1 MQSILLAT
9 VIALVVGL
17 TLTPWVIDLFR
28 ARGIGELIR
37 EDGPAT
43 HFVKHGT
50 PTMGG
55 FVILIAATLGYVG
68 AHLRLVDGAVRFGRM
83 TAAGLLVF
91 GVAWA
96 LGLLGAVD
104 DLAKIR
110 QTRSL
115 GLNKRAKFIGQCVV
129 GGAFAYGAL
138 RWTGLKGH
146 VTWSGTEI
154 GGVPELPVL
163 LFAVWVIVMI
173 SGTSNGVN
181 LTDGVDGLA
190 SGASAM
196 CFFVF
201 TIIGFWEFRNADVY
215 PQLLPAS
222 PSSLLDVAVASAAL
236 LGACIGFLWWNAA
249 PARIVMGDT
258 GALALGGALAAV
270 ALFTRTQLLLLVIG
284 GLFVLETLS
293 VMLQVSVYRMFNGRR
308 VFAMAPFHHHF
319 ELRGWAE
326 FTVIVRF
333 WLVAALT
340 AGLGLALFTR
350 TQLLL
355 PVIGGLF
362 VLETVSVMMQVG
374 VYRLFNG
381 RRLFAMA
388 PFHHHFELRG
398 WAEFTVIVRFWLIA
412 ALVAGLGLALFYM
425 DFLALGGAG

>member
-9 VIALVVGL
+9 VIALAVGL

-68 AHLRLVDGAVRFGRM
+68 AHLRLIDGAVRFGRM
-83 TAAGLLVF
+83 TPAGLLVF

-96 LGLLGAVD
+96 LGILGAVD

-115 GLNKRAKFIGQCVV
+115 GLNKRAKFLGQCAV
-129 GGAFAYGAL
+129 GVAFAYGAL
-138 RWTGLKGH
+138 RWTGLDGH
-146 VTWSGTEI
+146 ITWSGTEI
-154 GGVPELPVL
+154 GVFPELPVV

-173 SGTSNGVN
+173 AGTSNGVN

-201 TIIGFWEFRNADVY
+201 TIIGFWEFRNQDVY
-215 PQLLPAS
+215 PQLIPVS
-222 PSSLLDVAVASAAL
+222 PSSLLDVSVASAAL

-293 VMLQVSVYRMFNGRR
+293 VMLQVGAYRLFNGRR

-333 WLVAALT
+333 WLIAALT
-340 AGLGLALFTR
+340 
-350 TQLLL
+350 
-355 PVIGGLF
+355 
-362 VLETVSVMMQVG
+362 
-374 VYRLFNG
+374 
-381 RRLFAMA
+381 
-388 PFHHHFELRG
+388 
-398 WAEFTVIVRFWLIA
+398 
-412 ALVAGLGLALFYM
+412 AGLGLALFYM
-425 DFLALGGAG
+425 DFLSQGGAIDG

>member
-9 VIALVVGL
+9 VVALVVGL

-28 ARGIGELIR
+28 ARGIGEVIR

-55 FVILIAATLGYVG
+55 LVMLIAATLGYLG
-68 AHLRLVDGAVRFGRM
+68 SHLRFTGGALRFQKLSP
-83 TAAGLLVF
+83 AGMLVF

-96 LGLLGAVD
+96 LGVLGAID

-115 GLNKRAKFIGQCVV
+115 GLNKRAKFIGQCLV
-129 GGAFAYGAL
+129 GGAFAFAAL
-138 RWTGLKGH
+138 RWTGLEST
-146 VTWSGTEI
+146 VTWSGTDI
-154 GGVPELPVL
+154 GFVPELPQV
-163 LFAVWVIVMI
+163 LFAVWVIFMI
-173 SGTSNGVN
+173 SGFSNGVN

-215 PQLLPAS
+215 RQLLPAS
-222 PSSLLDVAVASAAL
+222 PSALLDVAVASAAL

-258 GALALGGALAAV
+258 GALALGGALATLAM
-270 ALFTRTQLLLLVIG
+270 FTRTQLLLPIIG

-293 VMLQVSVYRMFNGRR
+293 VMLQVG
-308 VFAMAPFHHHF
+308 A
-319 ELRGWAE
+319 
-326 FTVIVRF
+326 
-333 WLVAALT
+333 
-340 AGLGLALFTR
+340 
-350 TQLLL
+350 
-355 PVIGGLF
+355 
-362 VLETVSVMMQVG
+362 
-374 VYRLFNG
+374 YRLFNG
-381 RRLFAMA
+381 RRIFAMA

-412 ALVAGLGLALFYM
+412 ALTAGLGLALFYM
-425 DFLALGGAG
+425 DFLSHGGAG

>member
-55 FVILIAATLGYVG
+55 LVLLAAATLGYAG
-68 AHLRLVDGAVRFGRM
+68 AHLRFTGGTINFQRM
-83 TAAGLLVF
+83 APAALLVF

-96 LGLLGAVD
+96 LGILGAVD
-104 DLAKIR
+104 DLSKIR

-115 GLNKRAKFIGQCVV
+115 GLHKRWKFAGQCLI
-129 GGAFAYGAL
+129 GAVFAFLAL
-138 RWTGLKGH
+138 RWTGIESAI
-146 VTWSGTEI
+146 TWSGTDLGI
-154 GGVPELPVL
+154 LPGLPQV
-163 LFAVWVIVMI
+163 LFAIWVIVLI

-222 PSSLLDVAVASAAL
+222 PSALLDVAVASAAL

-249 PARIVMGDT
+249 PARIIMGDT
-258 GALALGGALAAV
+258 GSLALGGALA
-270 ALFTRTQLLLLVIG
+270 T
-284 GLFVLETLS
+284 
-293 VMLQVSVYRMFNGRR
+293 
-308 VFAMAPFHHHF
+308 
-319 ELRGWAE
+319 
-326 FTVIVRF
+326 
-333 WLVAALT
+333 
-340 AGLGLALFTR
+340 LALFTR

-355 PVIGGLF
+355 PIIGGLF
-362 VLETVSVMMQVG
+362 VIETVSVMMQVG
-374 VYRLFNG
+374 AYRLFNG
-381 RRLFAMA
+381 RRIFAMA
-388 PFHHHFELRG
+388 PVHHHFELRG

-412 ALVAGLGLALFYM
+412 ALTAGLGLALFYM
-425 DFLALGGAG
+425 DFLSHGGAG